1 MDKTVRDLMHRGLI
15 TCARDTSLGEVARLL
30 GQHHVHA
37 LLVTEGAGRPVGI
50 LTDFDLLAG
59 EWLSSNSESLAAMR
73 KMTAGELMTSPLD
86 LVKADLSACEAAGL
100 MRRLGVSHLV
110 VEEGGQPVGVLSASN
125 LVASMVQERRMERR
139 SVADV
144 MSRSMLICRQ
154 EAPLH
159 AVARGMT
166 DAHYRSVIVVDSQG
180 RPLGVVSGLD
190 LLVFCES
197 QQLDRPAVE
206 AMHPM
211 LTIHSTASLREA
223 ANKMIQHHHHR
234 LVVVDPQETETV
246 PLGVISS
253 YDIVE
258 EMAQPASAWQR

>member
-15 TCARDTSLGEVARLL
+15 TCAKDATLGEVAQLL
-30 GQHHVHA
+30 GQFHVHA
-37 LLVTEGAGRPVGI
+37 LLVSDGTGSPVGI

-73 KMTAGELMTSPLD
+73 KMTAGELMTTPLNR
-86 LVKADLSACEAAGL
+86 VKAELSSCEAAGV

-110 VEEGGQPVGVLSASN
+110 VEEGGQLVGVLSASD
-125 LVASMVQERRMERR
+125 LVAGMVLERGLERR

-144 MSRSMLICRQ
+144 MSRSMLICRE

-166 DAHYRSVIVVDSQG
+166 DAHYRSVIVVDSLG

-197 QQLDRPAVE
+197 QQVDRTAGE

-211 LTIHSTASLREA
+211 LTIHSNASLRDA

-258 EMAQPASAWQR
+258 EMAQVGSPWQR

>member
-15 TCARDTSLGEVARLL
+15 TCPADAPL
-30 GQHHVHA
+30 GQVAQLLDHHHIHS
-37 LLVTEGAGRPVGI
+37 LLVADGTGRPVGI

-59 EWLSSNSESLAAMR
+59 EWLSINSESLAAMR
-73 KMTAGELMTSPLD
+73 KMTAGELMTTPLNK
-86 LVKADLSACEAAGL
+86 VKAELSACEAAGL
-100 MRRLGVSHLV
+100 MRRQGVSRLV
-110 VEEGGQPVGVLSASN
+110 VEEGGQPVGVISVSD
-125 LVASMVQERRMERR
+125 LVEGMVQERDLERR

-144 MSRSMLICRQ
+144 MSRCMLICR
-154 EAPLH
+154 EETPLH
-159 AVARGMT
+159 VVARGMT

-190 LLVFCES
+190 MLVFCES
-197 QQLDRPAVE
+197 QEVDRTAGE

-211 LTIHSTASLREA
+211 LTVRSNASLREA

-234 LVVVDPQETETV
+234 LVVIDPHEAETI

-253 YDIVE
+253 FDIVE
-258 EMAQPASAWQR
+258 EMAQPSSAWQG